1 MLRSI
6 FGDFYGNLTISDIL
20 IENKRDDE
28 IVTPVL
34 NVTFIIPENKRNNF
48 SKLMENANFES
59 SLNKTAVNLRKY
71 LDIKLLKLLLLSI
84 YVPLLK
90 PATECSNKSCN
101 KTSCVLKENCD
112 FNSGDDDIIRTRKTT
127 STSTRVVSTITSP
140 TTQSIN
146 PTTTTNS
153 KNLNVFN
160 ENLNAAL
167 S

>member
-1 MLRSI
+1 MLRSV

-71 LDIKLLKLLLLSI
+71 LDVNKAVDCNQTIVNGNFTVSLKL
-84 YVPLLK
+84 
-90 PATECSNKSCN
+90 
-101 KTSCVLKENCD
+101 
-112 FNSGDDDIIRTRKTT
+112 R
-127 STSTRVVSTITSP
+127 
-140 TTQSIN
+140 
-146 PTTTTNS
+146 
-153 KNLNVFN
+153 LNY
-160 ENLNAAL
+160 
-167 S
+167 